1 MEKYLFYIKEKM
13 AILYKEPM
21 LEYNKYR
28 FFYVLN
34 IECYK
39 MCISQLFF
47 LQG

>member
-34 IECYK
+34 KGCYK

>member
-13 AILYKEPM
+13 AILYKELM

-34 IECYK
+34 KGCYK